1 MFAVGTSFAADEN
14 VTLSQADDEITV
26 DNNVLSV
33 EETEDMVNVEDN
45 DNGEIVGE
53 SNIVTN
59 ATFHN
64 YFDENGTI
72 LDTVT
77 DEELIFEGN
86 FTGIDVDCIN
96 IIKSIKLTG
105 KNAIFNGVSL
115 NINANNVVIN

>member
-96 IIKSIKLTG
+96 IIKSH
-105 KNAIFNGVSL
+105 FFP
-115 NINANNVVIN
+115 